1 MNNEKS
7 LKLIMSAALAA
18 AKPKDKFKK
27 IPTIP
32 IVKITAPKV
41 R

>member
-18 AKPKDKFKK
+18 AKPKDKFKQ
-27 IPTIP
+27 IPTRP
-32 IVKITAPKV
+32 EGKLIVIGA
-41 R
+41 